1 MKKIS
6 IPMPKKLREQID
18 NYTNYQ
24 LTPDGFKYLVENNEI
39 YIKGFK
45 KGSPAEIPA
54 YIDNM
59 PVVYLAGLH
68 GLPLSGTVRIPD
80 TVRELEWAV
89 FNVQEL
95 AEEFLLPE
103 SLVRID
109 EHAFAWCKSL
119 KKISFPDSVS
129 ELGLGTVMSCK
140 KLESLRL
147 PADLEE
153 IPECFA
159 SGCSSLEKI
168 SIPDSVKIIKFMAFN
183 DCGNLTEIKFSS
195 QLERIEKYAFCD
207 CTSLKKITLPDSVR
221 YIGKFAFAGCS
232 QLERPEL
239 PENCEVH
246 PKAFRP

>member
-6 IPMPKKLREQID
+6 IPIPKKLREQID

-24 LTPDGFKYLVENNEI
+24 LSPDGFKYLIDNNEI

-45 KGSPAEIPA
+45 KGNPQAIPA
-54 YIDNM
+54 YIENL

-68 GLPLSGTVRIPD
+68 NLPLSGTVTIPD

-89 FNVQEL
+89 FNVQES
-95 AEEFLLPE
+95 AEEFILPE

-109 EHAFAWCKSL
+109 EHAFAWCKAL
-119 KKISFPDSVS
+119 KKLYFPDSVS

-147 PADLEE
+147 PANLEE

-168 SIPDSVKIIKFMAFN
+168 TIPDSVKTIKFMAFN
-183 DCGNLTEIKFSS
+183 DCGNLCEIQLSS

-207 CTSLKKITLPDSVR
+207 CTNLEKINIPDSVR

-232 QLERPEL
+232 RLAMPEI
-239 PENCEVH
+239 PATCEVH